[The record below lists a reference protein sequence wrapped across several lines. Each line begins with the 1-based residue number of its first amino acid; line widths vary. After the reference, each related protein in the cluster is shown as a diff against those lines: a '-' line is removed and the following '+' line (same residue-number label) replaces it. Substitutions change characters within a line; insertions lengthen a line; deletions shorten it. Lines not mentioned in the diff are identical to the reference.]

1 MSRAEPKRPDAGR
14 HVELRTGTPYANLNA
29 AQELFS
35 ETLGAHW
42 GVPPG
47 SVLPTAGATGAIEA
61 VRNHVL
67 RRSPRRRPVVLT
79 VSPGYWR
86 ARESFTGLGFDV
98 VGAATEGSAF
108 SIDEAAL
115 AARARETGAD
125 LVYLSLPNNP
135 TGAIF
140 DARALVRDIAE
151 ETSVCLD
158 LTLPSRALD
167 SRELTG
173 GLYRSFEGRGS
184 LFMVGST
191 SKSHGTAEH
200 RIGWAISTSPR
211 DARELRGENRS
222 GISTYA
228 IAEGVRR
235 LSTPPTVLDH
245 IDRSFSLLEEGE
257 RGGRFELVKPAR
269 RVRTSYALIKWL
281 TPPAHAR
288 RVLEAAGIH
297 VMWGS
302 DVGLTDEY
310 IRMET
315 IEHPSVKIFVEEI
328 NNSPAA

>member
-1 MSRAEPKRPDAGR
+1 MSRAEPKQRDAGR
-14 HVELRTGTPYANLNA
+14 HVELRTGTPYANLIA
-29 AQELFS
+29 AQELFA
-35 ETLGAHW
+35 ETLGAHC

-47 SVLPTAGATGAIEA
+47 NVLPTAGATGAIEA
-61 VRNHVL
+61 VRNHVM
-67 RRSPRRRPVVLT
+67 RRSPHRRPVVLT

-86 ARESFTGLGFDV
+86 ARESFAGLGFDV
-98 VGAATEGSAF
+98 IGAATEGGAF

-115 AARARETGAD
+115 AARAKETGAD

-135 TGAIF
+135 TGAVF
-140 DARALVRDIAE
+140 DPRALISDIPE
-151 ETSVCLD
+151 GTSVCLD
-158 LTLPSRALD
+158 LTLPSRNLD

-173 GLYRSFEGRGS
+173 ALYRSFEGRGN

-191 SKSHGTAEH
+191 SKSHGTAEY
-200 RIGWAISTSPR
+200 RIGWAVSASPQ
-211 DARELRGENRS
+211 DGRELRGENR
-222 GISTYA
+222 GGVSTYA
-228 IAEGVRR
+228 IAEGVR
-235 LSTPPTVLDH
+235 LLASPPTVLDS
-245 IDRSFSLLEEGE
+245 IDRSFALLEEGE

-281 TPPAHAR
+281 TPCEHAR
-288 RVLEAAGIH
+288 GVLEAAGIH

-302 DVGLTDEY
+302 AVGLTDEY